1 MDAATVRSLTTPA
14 ARSLLAEL
22 ASLPPSELD
31 GAPGLALASRLRRSH
46 DPGLV
51 AAATTLVVLRQ
62 RARTKLGDD
71 APHLLLD
78 RTGLEQATR
87 STVASHRAARL
98 AASDVS
104 TVADLGCGVG
114 ADLLALARAGLSV
127 TGVDRDPARVEMA
140 RANLAALSLPG
151 QVVEADVHHVDL
163 SGYDAV
169 FVDPARRG
177 GAGRS
182 FDPAAWSPPWA
193 FVQSLLAEDPVRY
206 AVVKAAPGLPHA
218 MVPPRVEAE
227 WVSDGGDLVEAALW
241 GPPLATARRRATV
254 LPAGTTLT
262 ELDDPG
268 PLPAGALLQHL
279 YEPDDAVIRAGLVT
293 AVAALV
299 GGQLVDEHLA
309 YVTSDRLVATPLA
322 RAFRV
327 VEVLPYRERA
337 LRAALR
343 ARDVG
348 SLAIK
353 KRGVDVVP
361 AELRRRLRLSGSAAA
376 TVVLTR
382 VGGRGAAVLVEPLD

>member
-279 YEPDDAVIRAGLVT
+279 YEPDDTVIRAGLVT

>member
-1 MDAATVRSLTTPA
+1 VDAATVRSLTTPA
-14 ARSLLAEL
+14 ARELLTEL
-22 ASLPPSELD
+22 ASLPPAELV
-31 GAPGLALASRLRRSH
+31 GAPGLALAARLRRSH
-46 DPGLV
+46 DAGLV
-51 AAATTLVVLRQ
+51 AAATTLVSLRQ
-62 RARTKLGDD
+62 RACAKLGDD
-71 APHLLLD
+71 APHLVLD

-87 STVASHRAARL
+87 AIVASHRAARL
-98 AASDVS
+98 ARSDAT
-104 TVADLGCGVG
+104 TVVDLGCGIG
-114 ADLLALARAGLSV
+114 ADLLALARAGLRV

-140 RANLAALSLPG
+140 RANLAACSLPG
-151 QVVEADVHHVDL
+151 QVIHADAHRVDL
-163 SGYDAV
+163 SAYDAA

-182 FDPAAWSPPWA
+182 FDPAAWSPPWT
-193 FVQSLLAEDPVRY
+193 FVQSLLVAEPARH
-206 AVVKAAPGLPHA
+206 AVVKTAPGLPHA

-241 GPPLATARRRATV
+241 GPSLATARRRATV

-262 ELDDPG
+262 DLDDPG
-268 PLPAGALLQHL
+268 PLPAGQPLEHL
-279 YEPDDAVIRAGLVT
+279 YEPDDAVTRAGLVT

-299 GGQLVDEHLA
+299 DGRLVDEHLA

-327 VEVLPYRERA
+327 VEALPYRERA

-348 SLAIK
+348 TLTIK

-361 AELRRRLRLSGSAAA
+361 EQLRRRLGLSGSAAA
-376 TVVLTR
+376 TLVLTR
-382 VGGRGAAVLVEPLD
+382 VEGRGTALLVEPLD

>member
-46 DPGLV
+46 DAGLV

-279 YEPDDAVIRAGLVT
+279 YEPDDAVTRAGLVT